1 MNPVWSSL
9 QQVAGL
15 LNTKDSAT
23 LRSLKSFMR
32 ARISLPAPALL
43 LIAYE
48 KNWTW
53 TFDLIWPEWNSGDQR
68 QRTTQLFIMSH
79 RIIMM
84 IKGLD
89 SLNRLHPLL
98 SLNQVLRLFFHC
110 RNVFRFLTPLRETF
124 DIRVPPVSRNV
135 GVATDYLA
143 TYLCDDNVYINYFT
157 DV

>member
-1 MNPVWSSL
+1 
-9 QQVAGL
+9 
-15 LNTKDSAT
+15 
-23 LRSLKSFMR
+23 
-32 ARISLPAPALL
+32 
-43 LIAYE
+43 
-48 KNWTW
+48 
-53 TFDLIWPEWNSGDQR
+53 
-68 QRTTQLFIMSH
+68 
-79 RIIMM
+79 MM